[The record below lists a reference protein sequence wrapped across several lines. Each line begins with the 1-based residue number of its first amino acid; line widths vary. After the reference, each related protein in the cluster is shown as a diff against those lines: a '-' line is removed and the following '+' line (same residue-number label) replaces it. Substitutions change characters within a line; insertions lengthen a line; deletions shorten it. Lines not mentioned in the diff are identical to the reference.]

1 MVSEVDRARRVKV
14 NTVWTGK
21 LALAPDKTLTEPLR
35 RRKSTMYFVNSMGD
49 LFHEDCPDEW
59 IDRIFAVMA
68 LAPQHTFQVLTKR
81 SARMRAYFA
90 LDDTGRADF
99 MYRIDGRCDE
109 LVAHSGLLRG
119 AKYDKGESYE
129 PPHWPLPNVWIGVS
143 VEDQTRADE
152 RIPDLLATPAVVRFV
167 SYEPALGAVDFRSWL
182 GGQNGDSDSAR
193 RSALSWVICGGESG
207 PGARPMHPQWARD
220 VRDRCT
226 AAGVPFFFKQWGE
239 WLPGQNDPH
248 PLQQHGIAHWQDG
261 IWGPRNTP
269 HPELNY
275 VMWDDDG
282 CLHPGES
289 RSIDNYFDVAVWSS
303 RVGKKRAGRLLDGV
317 EHNGMPEARG

>member
-207 PGARPMHPQWARD
+207 PGARP
-220 VRDRCT
+220 T
-226 AAGVPFFFKQWGE
+226 AAYI
-239 WLPGQNDPH
+239 LASLD
-248 PLQQHGIAHWQDG
+248 
-261 IWGPRNTP
+261 
-269 HPELNY
+269 
-275 VMWDDDG
+275 
-282 CLHPGES
+282 
-289 RSIDNYFDVAVWSS
+289 RSIIILMWRCGLLVSARSAPAGCWTASS
-303 RVGKKRAGRLLDGV
+303 TTACRRRVDEPIGRRK
-317 EHNGMPEARG
+317 ARVSTRI